1 MKKIICCILAGILLS
16 FAGGMNLI
24 LAQPK
29 DERPQQGSQS
39 QATPEKCKP
48 PHDKGPEC
56 KTQKKGKQQPPPPH
70 KQDKPKEKPPK
81 DKQPPPDTNND
92 VKPPQG
98 QPPQN

>member
-56 KTQKKGKQQPPPPH
+56 KPPKKGKQQPP
-70 KQDKPKEKPPK
+70 
-81 DKQPPPDTNND
+81 DTNND
-92 VKPPQG
+92 IKPPPG